1 MSTRCFTVLCFALAL
16 FSVLPCVSG
25 GTDTKVNDRTIE
37 RVSAITTSYP
47 IDNLLHYFHPLRL
60 SNYEHIQYIL
70 RTLMR
75 TYKTGK
81 GDISISWRHALRY
94 NCIVKVVGFR
104 GRCLRCESL
113 ERGLLTFLTTL
124 FAEHQ
129 QTHPPHQGCPIS
141 NGTRA
146 FCLLRLSR
154 FFSDTVYAVRDGY
167 GRASH

>member
-1 MSTRCFTVLCFALAL
+1 MLTRCFTVLSFALAL

-37 RVSAITTSYP
+37 RVSAIFTSHP
-47 IDNLLHYFHPLRL
+47 VDNGRNYFRPLRL

-70 RTLMR
+70 RILMR
-75 TYKTGK
+75 IYKTGK
-81 GDISISWRHALRY
+81 RDISISWRLAPRY

-113 ERGLLTFLTTL
+113 ECRLSTLLTTL

-146 FCLLRLSR
+146 FSLLCLSR
-154 FFSDTVYAVRDGY
+154 FCSDTVYAVRDGY